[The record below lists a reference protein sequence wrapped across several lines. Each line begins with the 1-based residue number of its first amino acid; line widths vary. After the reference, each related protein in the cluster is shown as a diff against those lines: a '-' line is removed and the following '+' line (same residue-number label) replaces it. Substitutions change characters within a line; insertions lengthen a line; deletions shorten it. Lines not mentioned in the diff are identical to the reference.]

1 LIFEPFTSS
10 LGLSWGKAVHGAPGH
25 STTSQRSNVST
36 HFAAREPA
44 DDDRAVPSPDGSW
57 SCSARAAY
65 LLSRLHGPRRIQV
78 RGGFQQIRKSL
89 DNIDKRAG
97 IYGNFLYKHHSVAA
111 VSSGRWRRLM

>member
-1 LIFEPFTSS
+1 
-10 LGLSWGKAVHGAPGH
+10 
-25 STTSQRSNVST
+25 
-36 HFAAREPA
+36 
-44 DDDRAVPSPDGSW
+44 
-57 SCSARAAY
+57 
-65 LLSRLHGPRRIQV
+65 LHGPRRIQV